1 MHIHTLNLRGS
12 ARRSRTLTDN
22 PISVAMEQCGI
33 VGVNWTSTLFFTSST
48 WWRLYTASVG
58 ADRRVDTTSR
68 GAEVRALV
76 REYRTEISVCRI
88 VCMLKYHIMPELRV
102 TPVVRERRMNQKE
115 IWRAH
120 CNKAH
125 TKRKVRKDAGRTD
138 LDVLESEYTQFFE
151 RVGVLGV

>member
-1 MHIHTLNLRGS
+1 
-12 ARRSRTLTDN
+12 
-22 PISVAMEQCGI
+22 
-33 VGVNWTSTLFFTSST
+33 
-48 WWRLYTASVG
+48 
-58 ADRRVDTTSR
+58 
-68 GAEVRALV
+68 
-76 REYRTEISVCRI
+76 
-88 VCMLKYHIMPELRV
+88 MLKYHIMPELRV